1 VLNSFGISL
10 YYNIFFW
17 YKKVQ
22 ILFYLF
28 VLISTNN
35 CTWMVDFSYKNIS
48 SSMVILKCIGP
59 DRFFIERA
67 IFPQEIFSSTA
78 PEGSQL
84 EIWGIESY
92 GPNLEKRL
100 RVTASMSENQVA
112 A

>member
-1 VLNSFGISL
+1 
-10 YYNIFFW
+10 
-17 YKKVQ
+17 
-22 ILFYLF
+22 
-28 VLISTNN
+28 
-35 CTWMVDFSYKNIS
+35 MVDFSYRNIT

-67 IFPQEIFSSTA
+67 IFPKEVFSSIA

-84 EIWGIESY
+84 EIWGLESY

-100 RVTASMSENQVA
+100 RVSASHTEDPVA